1 MKYPKLAAALD
12 ELLSK
17 QVRENGEDLITIAIA
32 SLSKPIEVVEE
43 KSVAIPVSTGE
54 EAKL

>member
-12 ELLSK
+12 DLLSK
-17 QVRENGEDLITIAIA
+17 LVRDDGEDLIAFAIA
-32 SLSKPIEVVEE
+32 SLSKPAEIVAE
-43 KSVAIPVSTGE
+43 KRVDIPVSTGE

>member
-1 MKYPKLAAALD
+1 MKYPKLCAAID

-17 QVRENGEDLITIAIA
+17 QVRENGEDMISCAIA
-32 SLSKPIEVVEE
+32 MLGKAAEVVPE
-43 KSVAIPVSTGE
+43 KRVDIPVSTGE